1 MPARVEPRRWEVYNQ
16 LRKRG
21 FSIKQASEEARIS
34 YATAKR
40 YEGKLNA
47 ISPSRRHELAAERQV
62 RGPVPYEELRDEA
75 KLALEDFVFFQRRYL
90 GRIATPWQAEAAYQV
105 REWVDSPYKEFGV
118 DNAPPGSGKSTTF
131 CHDIPIWLTCRDRAI
146 RGLIGSKAESQARR
160 YVARIRRTLER
171 TIPYRPPDELVAK
184 GLAVDAEAT
193 LADDFGSFKPETR
206 DSWSAEGF
214 VVAQHGDVLIAE
226 KEPTW
231 SAFGMDSSFLGMRY
245 DFVVWDDVVDK
256 QTIRTAEA
264 REKQQEWWDDIAE
277 QRLDPGGLFLLQG
290 QRMGAEDLYRY
301 CLDKRVI
308 PDDAEEVTDESPRK
322 YHHIVFKAHYEDRC
336 ENKHGLDAPYYPE
349 GCLLDPR
356 RLPWRELR
364 AAMAN
369 PRGNFAV
376 IYQQE
381 DTDPA
386 TVLVNPVW
394 VSGGRDP
401 KEGTDHVGCWDN
413 DRDLCELPPG
423 LAGDLISY
431 VTVDPSPTKWWSIQW
446 WVTRCTDGEAQER
459 YLMDLE
465 RRYNMPADHLIDWNN
480 ATQSFGGLMEDWQ
493 ARSNALHLPIRKWIV
508 ERNGAQRFLLQ
519 FEHVRRWQAK
529 WKVDIVPHDT
539 AANKADPDY
548 GVKSVAGIWKYG
560 LVRLPGKQ
568 KTKARFTSLK
578 LVEEVTHWPEWS
590 TDDCVMAHW
599 FGEWHL
605 PKMVPRSKPLPRL
618 PRPSWLKHSD
628 TFGINRRE
636 GAA

>member
-21 FSIKQASEEARIS
+21 FSMRQAAEEARIS
-34 YATAKR
+34 YASVKR

-47 ISPSRRHELAAERQV
+47 INPARRHEVQAERQV
-62 RGPVPYEELRDEA
+62 RGPIPLSELRPEA
-75 KLALEDFVFFQRRYL
+75 VRALDDFVYFQRRYL
-90 GRIATPWQAEAAYQV
+90 GRIATPWQEEAAYQV
-105 REWVDSPYKEFGV
+105 RDWLDSPHKEYAV

-131 CHDIPIWLTCRDRAI
+131 AHDIPVWLTARDRAL

-171 TIPYRPPDELVAK
+171 TMPYMPPDELVSK
-184 GLAVDAEAT
+184 GLAVAAEAT

-256 QTIRTAEA
+256 QTIRTADA

-308 PDDAEEVTDESPRK
+308 PDDAEEVTDDAPRK
-322 YHHIVFKAHYEDRC
+322 YHHIVFKAHYTDRC
-336 ENKHGLDAPYYPE
+336 KGEHTLDAPYYPQ

-369 PRGNFAV
+369 PRGNFQV

-381 DTDPA
+381 DTDPEK
-386 TVLVNPVW
+386 VLVNPVW

-401 KEGTDHVGCWDN
+401 KEGTHHPGCWDN
-413 DRDLCELPPG
+413 DRDLCELPAG
-423 LAGDLISY
+423 LYGDLISY

-446 WVTRCTDGEAQER
+446 WVVRCVDGQPQER

-465 RRYNMPADHLIDWNN
+465 RRYNMPADELIDWNN
-480 ATQSFGGLMEDWQ
+480 ATQAFGGLMEDWQ
-493 ARSNALHLPIRKWIV
+493 DRSVSLGWPIKRWIV

-519 FEHVRRWQAK
+519 FEHVRRWQQK
-529 WKVDIVPHDT
+529 WRVDIVPHET
-539 AANKADPDY
+539 GANKANPDY
-548 GVKSVAGIWKYG
+548 GVKSVAGVWKYG
-560 LVRLPGKQ
+560 LIRLPGKQ
-568 KTKARFTSLK
+568 KTRARFTSLK

-599 FGEWHL
+599 FSEWHL
-605 PKMVPRSKPLPRL
+605 PNMTPRSKPIPRQA
-618 PRPSWLKHSD
+618 RPSWLKHAD
-628 TFGINRRE
+628 TWSWNKE
-636 GAA
+636 AS